1 MTTAVLQTE
10 FLVYD
15 RTLGVAAMDARG
27 FYYPVGMAIRDD
39 GRIFVQGRSHD
50 GDTRGARITV
60 LDYESRYYGD
70 FGSYGSED
78 GQFIWPTDI
87 ALDSHGNLC
96 VSDEYLQRVSVFD
109 RDVKF
114 THKWGERG
122 SQPGQIDGPSGID
135 FDVDDNLYVVDHNNH
150 RVQKFTKDGEFLSSF
165 GSNGGE
171 PGQFDL
177 PWGLRVA
184 QNGHI
189 YVADWRN
196 DRIQQFTPDG
206 EFVASYGESG
216 GGEGQLNRPAAVE
229 VDEQG
234 YVYVADWGNERV
246 QVFDPDG
253 GFVQTLNGQATTSIW
268 AQEFLDSNPD
278 EDRARSSSDLEQY
291 HLLRTDD
298 PHEVA
303 SQIEP
308 LFWSPTSVRIDP
320 SGRLHVLER
329 NRHRIQ
335 VFKKAEASSETSTN
349 LRRHQ

>member
-1 MTTAVLQTE
+1 MTTGTQTE
-10 FLVYD
+10 FLMYD

-27 FYYPVGMAIRDD
+27 FYYPVAMAIRPD

-70 FGSYGSED
+70 FGSYGSGD
-78 GQFIWPTDI
+78 GRFVWPTDI
-87 ALDSHGNLC
+87 ALDSQGNLY

-114 THKWGERG
+114 IRKWGERG
-122 SQPGQIDGPSGID
+122 SQLGQMDGPSGIELD
-135 FDVDDNLYVVDHNNH
+135 DDDNLYVVDHNNH
-150 RVQKFTKDGEFLSSF
+150 RVQKFTRDGEFLSSF
-165 GSNGGE
+165 GSKGDA

-177 PWGLRVA
+177 PWGIRA
-184 QNGHI
+184 APNGHI

-216 GGEGQLNRPAAVE
+216 EGEGQLSRPAAVE
-229 VDEQG
+229 VDAEG
-234 YVYVADWGNERV
+234 CVYAADWGNERV

-253 GFVQTLNGQATTSIW
+253 GLLQTLKGQATTSVW

-278 EDRARSSSDLEQY
+278 EDRARSESDLEQY
-291 HLLRTDD
+291 HLLRTGD

-308 LFWSPTSVRIDP
+308 LFWSPISVRLDS
-320 SGRLHVLER
+320 SGRLYVLER

-335 VFKKAEASSETSTN
+335 VFKKAEASS
-349 LRRHQ
+349 